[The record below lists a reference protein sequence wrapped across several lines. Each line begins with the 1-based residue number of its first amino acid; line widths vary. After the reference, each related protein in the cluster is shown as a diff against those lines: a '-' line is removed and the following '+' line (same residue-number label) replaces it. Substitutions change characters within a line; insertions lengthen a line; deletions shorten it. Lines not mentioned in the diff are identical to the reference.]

1 MTQSAVAQ
9 HGALALASSKCF
21 AEMSREHA
29 IGGFAKSTLR
39 PENCQPNTMAG
50 QSPQLLQPADSQFE
64 LSFVIPAYNEAGQMP
79 RLLKVIRDFAAT
91 APQPI
96 EAIIVDDGSRDGT
109 IPSIRT
115 TLRVSA
121 VERVEVP
128 NLVLRV
134 LRSPRNRGKGHAV
147 RTGVLA
153 ANGRHVLLCDAD
165 LSAGLEELGRLQQE
179 IDRGADIA
187 IGSRDMPDARLDPP
201 QPQFRR
207 RLATIFR
214 NLRRF
219 LILPDLND
227 TQCGFKLL
235 TREAAKLVFAH
246 QHENGWLMDCE
257 VLAIARTHD
266 LIIREVG
273 IVWRNRR
280 QSRVNIW
287 RDGPAALWSLFGLRM
302 RFGRC
307 GPKRGTSDQ
316 EVMQSH

>member
-1 MTQSAVAQ
+1 MRRNL
-9 HGALALASSKCF
+9 HGLPV
-21 AEMSREHA
+21 R
-29 IGGFAKSTLR
+29 FAKLR
-39 PENCQPNTMAG
+39 LHPENYWPNMMVG
-50 QSPQLLQPADSQFE
+50 QTQQSSQPADGQFD
-64 LSFVIPAYNEAGQMP
+64 LSLVIPAFNEAGQMP
-79 RLLKVIRDFAAT
+79 RLLKAIREFAA
-91 APQPI
+91 AGPSPI

-121 VERVEVP
+121 VERVEEP

-147 RTGVLA
+147 RTGVAA
-153 ANGRHVLLCDAD
+153 ANGQQVLLCDAD

-201 QPQFRR
+201 QPQIRR

-227 TQCGFKLL
+227 TQCGFKLF
-235 TREAAKLVFAH
+235 RRDAAKLVFAD
-246 QHENGWLMDCE
+246 QHLDGWLMDCE
-257 VLAIARTHD
+257 VLAIARKHALT
-266 LIIREVG
+266 IREVG

-280 QSRVNIW
+280 QSRVRIW
-287 RDGPAALWSLFGLRM
+287 RDGPAALWSLLWLRM

-307 GPKRGTSDQ
+307 GPK
-316 EVMQSH
+316 